1 MEGKTSDADG
11 LRRQMDRWIADLQP
25 GATGYLGSTGG
36 VTADGRAIVLA
47 RFESEEAAR
56 ANSDRPEQG
65 EWWAETEKLFEGP
78 VTFTESSDIDLFLGG
93 GSDDAGF
100 VQIMKNPNADREE
113 LSKLDEGAE
122 ERVRKARPDLIGSI
136 RLWTGPRSYIQA
148 AYFTSVAD
156 ARQAED
162 EGPAEEIEERYEE
175 MQEAMSEVEFIDLED
190 PMLNSA

>member
-1 MEGKTSDADG
+1 MEGQTSDGDG
-11 LRRQMDRWIADLQP
+11 LRHQMDRWIADLQP
-25 GATGYLGSTGG
+25 GAAGYLGSTGG
-36 VTADGRAIVLA
+36 VAADGRVILLA
-47 RFESEEAAR
+47 RFESEESAR

-78 VTFTESSDIDLFLGG
+78 VSFIESSDVGLFLGG

-100 VQIMKNPNADREE
+100 VQIMKNPDADREE

-136 RLWTGPRSYIQA
+136 RVWTGPRSYIQA

-175 MQEAMSEVEFIDLED
+175 MQEAMSEVEFIDLDD
-190 PMLNSA
+190 PILNSA